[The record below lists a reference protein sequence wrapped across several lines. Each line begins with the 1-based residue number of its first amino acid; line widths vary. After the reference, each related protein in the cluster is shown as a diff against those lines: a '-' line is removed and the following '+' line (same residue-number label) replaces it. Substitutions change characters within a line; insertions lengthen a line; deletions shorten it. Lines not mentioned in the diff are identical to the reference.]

1 MIKTSIQNNVKNKKL
16 FNAIQKALNYDLKK
30 VKNLKSKGY
39 IDYKN
44 KIIYIKSDLDLKL
57 ANFVI
62 KHELAHAILYEYKI
76 AQYMSQKNR
85 EYWADLLAY
94 KILLTETNNQ
104 SYFKYVR
111 DKIDVK
117 PITSVD
123 FEKIVEMIKYYF
135 VTNEE
140 EFNEILFDSYKTYGT
155 QTPIINVVQG
165 TAKVLGIG
173 VKIII
178 AAAEKAVQ
186 KAAGIKR

>member
-1 MIKTSIQNNVKNKKL
+1 MT
-16 FNAIQKALNYDLKK
+16 
-30 VKNLKSKGY
+30 
-39 IDYKN
+39 
-44 KIIYIKSDLDLKL
+44 
-57 ANFVI
+57 
-62 KHELAHAILYEYKI
+62 
-76 AQYMSQKNR
+76 QKNR

-94 KILLTETNNQ
+94 KILLTETNQ
-104 SYFKYVR
+104 SSYFKYVR
-111 DKIDVK
+111 DKVDVK
-117 PITSVD
+117 AISVVD
-123 FEKIVEMIKYYF
+123 FEKIIEMIKYYF
-135 VTNEE
+135 VTSFE